1 MKKPNI
7 LLIVV
12 DSLRSDKV
20 FGTKKTSITP
30 TIDKLI
36 NDGTYFEQT
45 ISSAASTI
53 LAVSSLLT
61 GIYPFKLGLG
71 DTNYKKFPSNSNN
84 IAKILNESGYTT
96 YATAPEIASDFG
108 LVCDFKNPDTTYDNY
123 YSLFAGLGDEII
135 NKFKNNIL
143 ESPWFFYIH
152 LFDLHSPVIVPSSFN
167 KSEFGISQYERM
179 VSAIDD
185 WLSKLL
191 EVVDL
196 KNTIIILTSDHG
208 EYIPLLKTENGLI
221 NLESTTSEQNLWK
234 MGNKVPKNLF
244 PLKKKIGKIIRS
256 SRKKLN
262 SSKINDDILSTYEKR
277 VLFGSR
283 MSEGHR
289 MFDDLLKIPLVMT
302 GPNVPCNNIVKK
314 MIRQVD
320 IFPSILNLISLPS
333 PNNIDGEN
341 IFSLKY
347 DDNNKTLF
355 SHIESPPAVKNQ
367 SIKYIGLRNSEFK
380 FIQDIDGNSQS
391 YELYDLTNDPN
402 EEKNLVSEK
411 PEQIEIFKKELF
423 EIRKNK
429 ISQSD
434 SKFDY
439 NEKQKIDDVLKKLG
453 YT

>member
-1 MKKPNI
+1 
-7 LLIVV
+7 
-12 DSLRSDKV
+12 
-20 FGTKKTSITP
+20 
-30 TIDKLI
+30 
-36 NDGTYFEQT
+36 
-45 ISSAASTI
+45 
-53 LAVSSLLT
+53 
-61 GIYPFKLGLG
+61 
-71 DTNYKKFPSNSNN
+71 
-84 IAKILNESGYTT
+84 
-96 YATAPEIASDFG
+96 
-108 LVCDFKNPDTTYDNY
+108 
-123 YSLFAGLGDEII
+123 
-135 NKFKNNIL
+135 
-143 ESPWFFYIH
+143 
-152 LFDLHSPVIVPSSFN
+152 
-167 KSEFGISQYERM
+167 
-179 VSAIDD
+179 
-185 WLSKLL
+185 
-191 EVVDL
+191 
-196 KNTIIILTSDHG
+196 
-208 EYIPLLKTENGLI
+208 
-221 NLESTTSEQNLWK
+221 
-234 MGNKVPKNLF
+234 
-244 PLKKKIGKIIRS
+244 
-256 SRKKLN
+256 
-262 SSKINDDILSTYEKR
+262 
-277 VLFGSR
+277 
-283 MSEGHR
+283 
-289 MFDDLLKIPLVMT
+289 
-302 GPNVPCNNIVKK
+302 

-402 EEKNLVSEK
+402 EEKNLVSAK

>member
-1 MKKPNI
+1 M
-7 LLIVV
+7 
-12 DSLRSDKV
+12 SR
-20 FGTKKTSITP
+20 
-30 TIDKLI
+30 KL
-36 NDGTYFEQT
+36 F
-45 ISSAASTI
+45 
-53 LAVSSLLT
+53 
-61 GIYPFKLGLG
+61 
-71 DTNYKKFPSNSNN
+71 
-84 IAKILNESGYTT
+84 
-96 YATAPEIASDFG
+96 
-108 LVCDFKNPDTTYDNY
+108 FKN
-123 YSLFAGLGDEII
+123 
-135 NKFKNNIL
+135 
-143 ESPWFFYIH
+143 
-152 LFDLHSPVIVPSSFN
+152 SSWTF
-167 KSEFGISQYERM
+167 
-179 VSAIDD
+179 
-185 WLSKLL
+185 
-191 EVVDL
+191 
-196 KNTIIILTSDHG
+196 
-208 EYIPLLKTENGLI
+208 
-221 NLESTTSEQNLWK
+221 
-234 MGNKVPKNLF
+234 GNKVPKNLF